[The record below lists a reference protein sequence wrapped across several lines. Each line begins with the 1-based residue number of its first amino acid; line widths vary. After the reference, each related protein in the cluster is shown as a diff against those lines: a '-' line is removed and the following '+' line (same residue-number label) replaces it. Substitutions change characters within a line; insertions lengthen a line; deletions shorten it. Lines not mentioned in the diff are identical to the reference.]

1 MSDSSGWSSP
11 DDRSDRPQ
19 DPPPQQPYQAY
30 PQYGGAPQYVPK
42 PGVIPFRPL
51 GVGEILDGAITT
63 MRTYPKQMLGVSALV
78 SITSNLLSLGVL
90 LFMVYQTDLL
100 KSDLPLF
107 ATQDDVALED
117 LRLLLVAAIP
127 TVIIAMLFRMFLTGV
142 LPVVIG
148 KAVLGQPI
156 TAGEAWREIRPRLGV
171 LIGTSVFF
179 GLLVVV
185 GTVLLALPG
194 VWVYVLFSFA
204 TSALILEGATFRG
217 SFTRSRV
224 LVTGAWWRTFWILVL
239 AALIASVLATII
251 ELPFSLLSGDFNAVF
266 GGGPVPGLTLSLVLT
281 AVATIL
287 AETFSL
293 PFTAG
298 VTTLTYIDRRMR
310 REGMD
315 IELTRMV
322 TAPPQQPSPQPE
334 PDGGPA

>member
-19 DPPPQQPYQAY
+19 DPPPQPPYQAY
-30 PQYGGAPQYVPK
+30 PAYGGTPQYVPK

-78 SITSNLLSLGVL
+78 SIVSNVLSVGVL

-100 KSDLPLF
+100 QPELPLV
-107 ATQDDVALED
+107 ATPDDVALED
-117 LRLLLVAAIP
+117 LRLTLIATIPAAII
-127 TVIIAMLFRMFLTGV
+127 TVLARMLLTGM
-142 LPVVIG
+142 LTVVVG

-156 TAGEAWREIRPRLGV
+156 TVGEAWADIRPQLGA
-171 LIGTSVFF
+171 LIGTSLFF
-179 GLLVVV
+179 GLVVIAGAFLLV
-185 GTVLLALPG
+185 LPG
-194 VWVYVLFSFA
+194 VWAYVAFSFA
-204 TSALILEGATFRG
+204 TSALILEGATFRR

-224 LVTGAWWRTFWILVL
+224 LVTGAWWRTFWILTL
-239 AALIASVLATII
+239 ALIIATAVTYIVQI
-251 ELPFSLLSGDFNAVF
+251 PFSLLGGSLNDLTGTGPAPGIPLAVAIA
-266 GGGPVPGLTLSLVLT
+266 

-287 AETFSL
+287 AETFVL

-322 TAPPQQPSPQPE
+322 TAPPQPPAQPE
-334 PDGGPA
+334 PEDGPV